1 MEEEKIQISV
11 YQIALDSDLFQDE
24 NKLDTLTQTIESKG
38 YTQQEISDGID
49 GFSLKLLYGVKPQ
62 NPKWKKFLS
71 QVTTDN
77 QPISEINKSW
87 TESFILLA
95 QNKNNIYAVTGGL
108 GFFIIQDYINQD
120 FGIDV
125 ISRLIK
131 KEDKIIKA
139 TKEKSVVGGVIG
151 SSKNFRKNYN
161 LFENDSFGKIYQE
174 LKANLDKEILQSK
187 FGFNHDDLKKDSF
200 CIAKTSFRIN
210 KSITF
215 EQLFEIIKGCEYLI
229 DNVDAIAINNVEK
242 IVKKKNQT
250 LINNLENE
258 LFSQLWNRYQQP
270 EDYNID
276 FDLCHKEFEKYLTAS
291 KYIVKKN
298 LSNKNFFDDFVFEEL
313 DNVDLLFSKIKE
325 LEDSPDNEQGFRELI
340 SSLKIYSYDE
350 NDEELT
356 HGWLHHHIHGDVEI
370 DEKRYFFI
378 DKSWYLIK
386 EEFIKELNEGCKHFI
401 SEHTNEE
408 LTNKWNYP
416 TQKENDYNQ
425 TYFEQE
431 NTLVIDKVTPE
442 NIEPCD
448 ILKWDDETLFFY
460 HVKAGFGNTMR
471 DLCSQIIIAANR
483 INGSKLGDK
492 KYLKKIYKQ
501 MKDKSSSSDE
511 YYKKVAKQTDSLTE
525 DQFLALFDK
534 HLIFVLAVLDT
545 GTNERSLSEIE
556 KFKSNIAKFS
566 LQELYKEMRSID
578 VALEII
584 QIKKGN

>member
-1 MEEEKIQISV
+1 MEEEKIQICI
-11 YQIALDSDLFQDE
+11 YQITLDSDIFQDE
-24 NKLDTLTQTIESKG
+24 NQLDTLSQTIESKD
-38 YTQQEISDGID
+38 YTQQEISEEID
-49 GFSLKLLYGVKPQ
+49 GFSVKLFYGVKPQ

-71 QVTTDN
+71 QVVTDN
-77 QPISEINKSW
+77 RPISEANKSW

-95 QNKNNIYAVTGGL
+95 QNEKNIYAVTGGL
-108 GFFIIQDYINQD
+108 GFFTIQDYINQD
-120 FGIDV
+120 FGIEV

-139 TKEKSVVGGVIG
+139 TKEKSVVGGVLG

-174 LKANLDKEILQSK
+174 LKANLDKGILQSK
-187 FGFNHDDLKKDSF
+187 FGFNHGDLKKDSF

-250 LINNLENE
+250 LISNLENE
-258 LFSQLWNRYQQP
+258 LFSQLWNRHQNP

-325 LEDSPDNEQGFRELI
+325 LEDSPNNEQRFRELI

-370 DEKRYFFI
+370 NEKRYFFI

-386 EEFIKELNEGCKHFI
+386 EEFISELNEGCKHFI
-401 SEHTNEE
+401 SEHTNEG
-408 LTNKWNYP
+408 LTNKWDYP
-416 TQKENDYNQ
+416 TQKENEYNQ

-431 NTLVIDKVTPE
+431 NTLVIDKITPE

-448 ILKWDDETLFFY
+448 ILKWDDETVFFY

-525 DQFLALFDK
+525 DQFLSLFDK

-584 QIKKGN
+584 QIKKDN

>member
-1 MEEEKIQISV
+1 MEEEKMQIGV

-38 YTQQEISDGID
+38 YTQQKISDEID

-77 QPISEINKSW
+77 QPISEVNKSW

-95 QNKNNIYAVTGGL
+95 QNEDNIYAVTGGL

-174 LKANLDKEILQSK
+174 LKANLDKGILQSK
-187 FGFNHDDLKKDSF
+187 FGFNQDDLKKDSF

-229 DNVDAIAINNVEK
+229 NNVDAIAINNVEK
-242 IVKKKNQT
+242 IVKKKNQI
-250 LINNLENE
+250 LISNLENE

-270 EDYNID
+270 ENYNID

-298 LSNKNFFDDFVFEEL
+298 LSNKNFFDNFVFEEL

-325 LEDSPDNEQGFRELI
+325 L
-340 SSLKIYSYDE
+340 
-350 NDEELT
+350 
-356 HGWLHHHIHGDVEI
+356 
-370 DEKRYFFI
+370 
-378 DKSWYLIK
+378 
-386 EEFIKELNEGCKHFI
+386 
-401 SEHTNEE
+401 
-408 LTNKWNYP
+408 
-416 TQKENDYNQ
+416 
-425 TYFEQE
+425 
-431 NTLVIDKVTPE
+431 
-442 NIEPCD
+442 
-448 ILKWDDETLFFY
+448 DDTLFFY

-483 INGSKLGDK
+483 IKGSKLGDK

-501 MKDKSSSSDE
+501 MKDKSSSTDE
-511 YYKKVAKQTDSLTE
+511 YYKKVAKQTESLTE
-525 DQFLALFDK
+525 SEFLSLFDK
-534 HLIFVLAVLDT
+534 NLIFILAVLDT
-545 GTNERSLSEIE
+545 GTSERNLNEIE

-566 LQELYKEMRSID
+566 LQEL
-578 VALEII
+578 
-584 QIKKGN
+584 